1 MFKQRKTKEQSDKH
15 TTLTPTKILP
25 KKQSHSLVD
34 FQIALSTYK
43 LDSQNKNYIYKI
55 KTQVFFFIFGY
66 KIGPLKKNPYR
77 TRKVCMNEASD
88 ILLFYFNL

>member
-43 LDSQNKNYIYKI
+43 LDSQNKNYIYNK
-55 KTQVFFFIFGY
+55 KTQFFS
-66 KIGPLKKNPYR
+66 LQNRTTKKKKGLSH
-77 TRKVCMNEASD
+77 TRSMCDETSID
-88 ILLFYFNL
+88 